1 MPAVQMSI
9 LEASQAEAES
19 FVHPLS
25 PVQEQATEAI
35 VIAIVYVFSRFN
47 SFPILQCSI
56 RNIPL
61 VVRVSTHNI

>member
-35 VIAIVYVFSRFN
+35 VIILYVFSRFN